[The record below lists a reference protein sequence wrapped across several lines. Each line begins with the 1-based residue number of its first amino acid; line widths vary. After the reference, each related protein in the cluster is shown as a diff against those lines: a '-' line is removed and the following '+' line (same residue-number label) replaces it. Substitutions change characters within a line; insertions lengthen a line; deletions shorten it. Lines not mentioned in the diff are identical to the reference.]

1 MKQIKDLLHGPALP
15 AGFVPD
21 VLTGKAGKLRLQI
34 VALGDVGMTML
45 LGLSLLG
52 GEEISEVWIFDLS
65 RENLARLEMEFNQF
79 RYPMDEKKF
88 PRVFPVTEE
97 ELFDCDVFI
106 FCASAGVPPLGTK
119 GDVRMLQLEKNSRI
133 IAHYGALAKS
143 RNYKGLV
150 CVVSDPVDPLA
161 KEFLKTSSLSVSQIR
176 GYGLGVMN
184 ARARYVADHE
194 ERFLGY
200 LTSGRAFG
208 PHGEG
213 LVLANSIVD
222 YDDELSRE
230 LTKKVTE
237 MNLKVRELGFKPYL
251 APAISS
257 AALSILLTVRGEW
270 HYSSIYLGDEEGG
283 AFLGIRNRLT
293 KDGSQFEE
301 IELPPELFARIRKS
315 YEELRSLN

>member
-1 MKQIKDLLHGPALP
+1 M
-15 AGFVPD
+15 
-21 VLTGKAGKLRLQI
+21 
-34 VALGDVGMTML
+34 
-45 LGLSLLG
+45 
-52 GEEISEVWIFDLS
+52 
-65 RENLARLEMEFNQF
+65 
-79 RYPMDEKKF
+79 
-88 PRVFPVTEE
+88 
-97 ELFDCDVFI
+97 
-106 FCASAGVPPLGTK
+106 
-119 GDVRMLQLEKNSRI
+119 
-133 IAHYGALAKS
+133 
-143 RNYKGLV
+143 
-150 CVVSDPVDPLA
+150 VSDPVDPLA

-194 ERFLGY
+194 ERFFGY

-222 YDDELSRE
+222 YDDEISRE